1 METTDDFLLPLSKEL
16 IQYYYFLYLEF
27 AMLNGTLDMYL

>member
-16 IQYYYFLYLEF
+16 IQYYFLYLEF